1 MAGSTNP
8 MQSRMTN
15 GAMIVSYTDGTNDT
29 LLLKNP
35 QTWWPIEQ
43 DYFEDGY
50 AFSTNAAR
58 PIRVHLKT
66 GIVIST
72 LNDPDNK
79 YNGKMIEGG
88 AANVLDL
95 PLDKHK
101 TLKELKLQTWCN
113 DVVIGLMSV
122 TLVR

>member
-8 MQSRMTN
+8 MQSSMTN
-15 GAMIVSYTDGTNDT
+15 GAVIIGYTDGTNDT

-50 AFSTNAAR
+50 AFTTNAAR
-58 PIRVHLKT
+58 PVRVHLKT
-66 GIVIST
+66 GKVVSI
-72 LNDPDNK
+72 LDDPDNR
-79 YNGKMIEGG
+79 YNGKMIDGG

-95 PLDKHK
+95 PLQKNK
-101 TLKELKLQTWCN
+101 TLKELRLQTWSN
-113 DVVIGLMSV
+113 DVVIGLMGV